1 MQLIDGTEPYSR
13 FEGVDFESRFRDGR
27 YYNIPRKYFEKEGN
41 IVRLDS
47 RIATQLEWHIDEDLV
62 DEYNIA
68 CSGGFVEID
77 DERFGVN
84 PGFWCSNVP
93 KENIKDR

>member
-1 MQLIDGTEPYSR
+1 MQLTKGTEPYAR
-13 FEGVDFESRFRDGR
+13 FEGVDFESRFQDGR
-27 YYNIPRKYFEKEGN
+27 YYNIPREYFEKEGD

-47 RIATQLEWHIDEDLV
+47 RIATQLEWHIDADLV

-77 DERFGVN
+77 GERIGVN
-84 PGFWCSNVP
+84 PGFWCSNVQ
-93 KENIKDR
+93 KEDIKDK